1 MTVLWFPTPKYIKT
15 YKLLAQLVACHEF
28 KTTDDPTFTSDFFT
42 LLDRLKNQT
51 GDFIGTTFAG
61 QLIASPLFADLLL
74 VDSLSKYLTSQVN
87 LVSPTIITGIVTFP
101 VSIQESYPLNTGT
114 NTLMSLTGSAIGTD
128 NHVNLSMGK
137 AYSSNN
143 SVELRWYNS
152 TPPYG
157 QIALQYSTNGPK
169 IYDTY
174 TNIVPQLRIRN
185 VITNPILNT
194 TTTTVNTGN
203 PTTAIT
209 WTSTGVNRVDVNF
222 VGMTKG
228 TARGT
233 VFIQCGQGTNFMT
246 TAGDYSGFSRGNY
259 DYQMDPNGGAIFS
272 TTGNGIALFSDI
284 AETGISLTGTVTFV
298 RVGNVTGKGELW
310 SCYLMVYGDLTNSS
324 IPWSFPSSYTT
335 GFGYVQMN
343 ATYPTFN
350 SIRFNCFAG
359 NWTAGTIMVSY
370 V

>member
-15 YKLLAQLVACHEF
+15 YKLLAQLVACHEC
-28 KTTDDPTFTSDFFT
+28 KTTDNPTFATDILT

-51 GDFIGTTFAG
+51 GDLIGTTFAG
-61 QLIASPLFADLLL
+61 ELIASPLFTDLLL
-74 VDSLSKYLTSQVN
+74 VDDLFKYMTAQVN
-87 LVSPTIITGIVTFP
+87 LVSPTIVTDKVTFP
-101 VSIQESYPLNTGT
+101 VSIQESYPINTGT
-114 NTLMSLTGSAIGTD
+114 NTLMSLIGSAIGT
-128 NHVNLSMGK
+128 NNNINLSLGK
-137 AYSSNN
+137 ANQTLN
-143 SVELRWYNS
+143 SVELRWFNS

-157 QIALQYSTNGPK
+157 QIALQGSNNGPK
-169 IYDTY
+169 IYNTY
-174 TNIVPQLRIRN
+174 TNIVPQLQIRN

-194 TTTTVNTGN
+194 TTTTVDTGN

-209 WTSTGVNRVDVNF
+209 WTATGVNRVDVNF
-222 VGMTKG
+222 IGMTKG
-228 TARGT
+228 TTRST

-246 TAGDYSGFSRGNY
+246 TAGDYSGFSMGNY
-259 DYQMDPNGGAIFS
+259 DYELAPPGVVYS
-272 TTGNGIALFSDI
+272 TTANGIALFSDV
-284 AETGISLTGTVTFV
+284 AEIGAILSGTVTFV

-310 SCYLMVYGDLTNSS
+310 SCYLMVYGDLTGSTS
-324 IPWSFPSSYTT
+324 YSYTM

-350 SIRFNCFAG
+350 SIRFNCFSG

>member
-61 QLIASPLFADLLL
+61 ELIATPLFADLLL
-74 VDSLSKYLTSQVN
+74 VDGLNKYLTSQVN

-114 NTLMSLTGSAIGTD
+114 NTLMSLTGSAIGTN

-157 QIALQYSTNGPK
+157 QIALQGSTNGPK

-174 TNIVPQLRIRN
+174 TNIVPQLQIRN
-185 VITNPILNT
+185 VITNPIFNT
-194 TTTTVNTGN
+194 TTTAVGTDN

-228 TARGT
+228 TTRST
-233 VFIQCGQGTNFMT
+233 VFLQCGQGTNFMT
-246 TAGDYSGFSRGNY
+246 TAGDYSGHSVGNY
-259 DYQMDPNGGAIFS
+259 GSVVFS
-272 TTGNGIALFSDI
+272 TTANGIALFSDV
-284 AETGISLTGTVTFV
+284 AEIGTILTGTVTFI
-298 RVGNVTGKGELW
+298 RMGNVTGKGELW
-310 SCYLMVYGDLTNSS
+310 SCYLMVYGDLTGTS
-324 IPWSFPSSYTT
+324 IPYSYTI

-350 SIRFNCFAG
+350 SIRFNCFSG